1 MNRLLVVALLIF
13 SGVAS
18 AQRVVLDPVIT
29 PALFRHNDLITVTY
43 DVTGT
48 PLASLSNA
56 WAWVWIPGPNI
67 NSRYN
72 INPATAAADPAKFT
86 KSINAGRTLF
96 TLSFRPAD
104 FFTQNIT
111 TYTQLGIL
119 LKANDWPNGQTSDY
133 IATFWDGNFRIALTS
148 PLSRPLFVNTNDSF
162 TISAETPVNSD
173 YQLYINGNLV
183 STASNTKNFTYLHTV
198 TEISGYGTVVLVASQ
213 GSSSDQVEFQYI
225 LRTDSPVQQRPSGII
240 PGINYSSDPTRVTL
254 CLQAPGKSSV
264 YVRGDFSNWDVL
276 PQYLLFKDGEF
287 FWIEI
292 TGLTPGQEYGFQYLV
307 NETLW
312 IADPY
317 ADKILDPDDQFI
329 PSTTYPGLRPYPE
342 KARSSFWYFN
352 RVSVFQTAQAG
363 YTWQSTGYQRP
374 DKKDLII
381 YELLIRDFF
390 DANNRNYQS
399 LIDTLSYLKRLGV
412 NAIELMPIMEFN
424 GNEGWG
430 YNPTFMFAPDKYY
443 GTKNK
448 LKEFIDKCH
457 QQGIAVILDIALN
470 HQDIPNPMAMLDFD
484 FVNMRPTANNKWF
497 NVTARHPFNVFYDM
511 NHESAYTKAYVDTIC
526 YYWLN
531 EYKVDGF
538 RFDLSKGF
546 TQVNSGNNVDLWS
559 SYDPTRIALLKR
571 MADKI
576 WSHTPDAI
584 IILEHFAANNEEKE
598 LAEYRAGEGKGMM
611 LWGNLHYAYN
621 QNTMGYADNSSID
634 WIYHGVRGWT
644 VPHVVGYMESHDEE
658 RMMYNNLQYG
668 NTASGHSTRNRTV
681 ALKRMRAAATIFYT
695 VPGPKMLWQFGEL
708 GYDYS
713 INYCV
718 NGTVNNNCRL
728 DPKPVKWDYR
738 EDDERYGL
746 YRHVADLIRLRK
758 EYNVFRSGNAT
769 FSGSAN
775 LVKQLTLRNTPYT
788 ASPVVPDQMNVQIV
802 VNFDVVSR
810 TAQINFPHTGV
821 WYDYYAFGTPVNVT
835 SLPYTLQLRPGEY
848 RLFTDVEINNP
859 LITSLPEEGF
869 DGELSLY
876 PNPAQNV
883 IWVDA
888 EDVISEI
895 YLTSVSG
902 KVYKAT
908 MVNDSVWSTEH
919 IPDGLYIVSIHRPA
933 RPVKHVRLLINR

>member
-1 MNRLLVVALLIF
+1 MKRLFAGILIIF
-13 SGVAS
+13 SCTAF

-29 PALFRHNDLITVTY
+29 PALFRHDDVITVTY

-48 PLASLSNA
+48 PLAVLSNA

-72 INPATAAADPAKFT
+72 INPATSAADPARFT
-86 KSINAGRTLF
+86 KSINAGRTIF
-96 TLSFRPAD
+96 TLSFRPSD

-111 TYTQLGIL
+111 AYSQLGIL

-133 IATFWDGNFRIALTS
+133 IATFWDGTFKIALTA
-148 PLSRPLFVNTNDSF
+148 PLNRPLFVNTNDTF

-173 YQLYINGNLV
+173 YQLFINGNLV
-183 STASNTKNFTYLHTV
+183 SSSANVRSFSYAHTV
-198 TEISGYGTVVLVASQ
+198 TETSGYGTVLLIASQ
-213 GSSSDQVEFQYI
+213 GSSSDQVEFQYL
-225 LRTDSPVQQRPSGII
+225 LRTSSPVLQRPTGII
-240 PGINYSSDPTRVTL
+240 PGINYSTDPTRVTL

-276 PQYLLFKDGEF
+276 PQHLMYRDGEF
-287 FWIEI
+287 FWIEL
-292 TGLTPGQEYGFQYLV
+292 TNLTPGEEYGFQYLV
-307 NETLW
+307 DETLW

-329 PSTTYPGLRPYPE
+329 PNTTYPNLKAFPQ

-352 RVSVFQTAQAG
+352 RISVFQTAQSS

-374 DKKDLII
+374 DKKNLII

-390 DANNRNYQS
+390 DASNRNYQN
-399 LIDTLSYLKRLGV
+399 LIDTLSYLKRLDI
-412 NAIELMPIMEFN
+412 NTIELMPIMEFN

-448 LKEFIDKCH
+448 LKEFIDQCH

-484 FVNMRPTANNKWF
+484 FVNMRPTPNNKWF

-511 NHESAYTKAYVDTIC
+511 NHESPYTKAYVDTVC

-531 EYKVDGF
+531 EFKVDGF

-559 SYDPTRIALLKR
+559 AYDPSRIALLKR

-584 IILEHFAANNEEKE
+584 IILEHFAANSEEKE
-598 LAEYRAGEGKGMM
+598 LAEYRASEGKGML

-621 QNTMGYADNSSID
+621 QSTMGYSDNSSVD
-634 WIYHGVRGWT
+634 WVYHGARGWS

-658 RMMYNNLQYG
+658 RLMYNNIQYG
-668 NTASGHSTRNRTV
+668 NAATGYSTRNRST
-681 ALKRMRAAATIFYT
+681 ALRRMRAAATFFYT
-695 VPGPKMLWQFGEL
+695 IPGPKMLWQFGEL

-713 INYCV
+713 INHCV
-718 NGTVNNNCRL
+718 NGSVNNNCRL

-738 EDDERYGL
+738 NDDARYGL
-746 YRHVADLIRLRK
+746 YRHISDLIRLRT
-758 EYNVFRSGNAT
+758 EYGVFRTGTAT
-769 FSGSAN
+769 FSGSTN
-775 LVKQLTLRNTPYT
+775 LVKQLTLRNNPYT
-788 ASPVVPDQMNVQIV
+788 STPATPDQMNVHIV

-810 TAQINFPHTGV
+810 SVQLNFPHTGV
-821 WYDYYAFGTPVNVT
+821 WYDYYSFGTPVTV
-835 SLPYTLQLRPGEY
+835 SALPYSIQLAPGEY
-848 RLFTDVEINNP
+848 RLFTDVEIVNP
-859 LITSLPEEGF
+859 LVTSVPEIDLAKQIGI
-869 DGELSLY
+869 Y
-876 PNPAQNV
+876 PNPAEKLFR
-883 IWVDA
+883 IDT
-888 EDVISEI
+888 DDTISQV

-902 KVYKAT
+902 KTYLPKAESDGIWN
-908 MVNDSVWSTEH
+908 VEH
-919 IPDGLYIVSIHRPA
+919 VPAGIYIVTIFRHGKPTERF
-933 RPVKHVRLLINR
+933 RLVKQ